1 MCLPFPPYQLGSLFA
16 KTNTLQ
22 ILTLLIFVCPHDV
35 AIIGACFNS
44 CILPNAT
51 GMAGL
56 EPTTL
61 RLTGACS
68 TIELQTKIYT
78 NLNWCVG
85 RGGIEPPVFLRWGFT
100 VPCPRR

>member
-1 MCLPFPPYQLGSLFA
+1 MCLPFPPYQLGSVFA

-22 ILTLLIFVCPHDV
+22 ILTLLIFLCPHDV
-35 AIIGACFNS
+35 AIIGFNS

-51 GMAGL
+51 GMVGL

-68 TIELQTKIYT
+68 TIELQTKNIYQSK
-78 NLNWCVG
+78 LV
-85 RGGIEPPVFLRWGFT
+85 RG
-100 VPCPRR
+100 

>member
-56 EPTTL
+56 EPTTYGFGDRCATNCATSL
-61 RLTGACS
+61 GELCRLHLPARILCKTTQEADGKTAKS
-68 TIELQTKIYT
+68 K
-78 NLNWCVG
+78 
-85 RGGIEPPVFLRWGFT
+85 
-100 VPCPRR
+100 

>member
-68 TIELQTKIYT
+68 TIELQTKHIYHSK
-78 NLNWCVG
+78 LV
-85 RGGIEPPVFLRWGFT
+85 RG
-100 VPCPRR
+100 

>member
-1 MCLPFPPYQLGSLFA
+1 MPQLVQDLVGNRTCRVNPRFVGA
-16 KTNTLQ
+16 Q

-56 EPTTL
+56 EPTTSGFGDRCATNCATSL
-61 RLTGACS
+61 GCL
-68 TIELQTKIYT
+68 LYT
-78 NLNWCVG
+78 SDAADD
-85 RGGIEPPVFLRWGFT
+85 
-100 VPCPRR
+100 